1 LAYAADDLKAILF
14 SSWSLSGRLLRAGSE
29 TDTMK
34 ETVQF
39 FGHPQIPAAHE
50 AVKSVEVRKV
60 NTPAN
65 ENIVTH
71 PRFEEINDRF
81 EITCTYRLLGGDD
94 AIYDEAE
101 SDIEDM
107 TEEVVRILK
116 TVYNPLNGTGTF
128 FRVSKNWQITDN
140 FNRQQ
145 IELKRVLNFTLTQI
159 VSDQNTVFRGFNGVL
174 SFDDSASTGDTK
186 RGTDYIY
193 TEAYDVQ
200 IDEGL
205 ATVNRMSRLSYP
217 NPIKFT
223 SMFSGI
229 FRCVMFAK
237 KADLQDVNIDQLDN
251 IYKAQAN
258 GELATA
264 VFLHAVQNTEGS
276 PATLTTSSTVKVTRI
291 TKNTT
296 DEDLVRYTLV
306 GEMAQPTTTA
316 VS

>member
-1 LAYAADDLKAILF
+1 MYAAKDLSDILL
-14 SSWSLSGRLLRAGSE
+14 SSWSLTGNLLKAGAE

-39 FGHPQIPAAHE
+39 FGHPQIPASHE
-50 AVKSVEVRKV
+50 ATKAVEVRKI

-65 ENIVTH
+65 EAIVTH

-81 EITCTYRLLGGDD
+81 EITCIYRLLGGDD
-94 AIYDEAE
+94 TIFNDAE
-101 SDIEDM
+101 TDIEDM

-116 TVYNPLNGTGTF
+116 TVYNPLTGTGTF
-128 FRVSKNWQITDN
+128 YRVSKNWQIIDN
-140 FNRQQ
+140 FDRQQ

-159 VSDQNTVFRGFNGVL
+159 ISDQNTVFRGYNGVL
-174 SFDDSASTGDTK
+174 VFDNSASTGDTK
-186 RGTDYIY
+186 RGTNYTY

-200 IDEGL
+200 IDEGISI
-205 ATVNRMSRLSYP
+205 VNRMSRLSFP

-229 FRCVMFAK
+229 FRAIMFAK
-237 KADLQDVNIDQLDN
+237 KADMTDGNIDQLDN
-251 IYKAQAN
+251 IYKVQAN

-264 VFLHAVQNTEGS
+264 VFLHSVQDTEGT
-276 PATLTTSSTVKVTRI
+276 PATLTTTSTVKVTRI

-306 GEMAQPTTTA
+306 GELVLPTTTA
-316 VS
+316 VT